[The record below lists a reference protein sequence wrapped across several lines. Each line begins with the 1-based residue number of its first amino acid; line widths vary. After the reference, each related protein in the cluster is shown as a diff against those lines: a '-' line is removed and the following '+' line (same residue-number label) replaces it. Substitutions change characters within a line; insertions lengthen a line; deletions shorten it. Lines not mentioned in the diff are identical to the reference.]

1 MDSSFVPSG
10 YSSLLDVRQTEVAI
24 KKVKD
29 FFERDLAI
37 QLNLTRVSAPL
48 FVRSDSGLN
57 DTLNGVE
64 RPVAF
69 DMKDYDGEVEIVQS
83 LAKWKRQAL
92 CAYGFEPGEGLYTDM
107 NAIRRDEDTDN
118 LHSVFVDQ
126 WDWEKIITAD
136 DRNADTLKTAVRAI
150 YSSLRHTERYI
161 AEEYDFVG
169 KFLPDD
175 ISFVTTQELEDMYPD
190 LTPKER
196 ENEIARQ
203 KGAVFIMQIGGKL
216 RSGDI
221 HDGRAPDYDDWSLN
235 GDIVVYYP
243 LLDMAFELS
252 SMGIRVDA
260 EALMRQLEER
270 GCPERASLPFQKALL
285 NNELPLTMGGGIGQ
299 SRMCMFFL
307 RKAHVGEVQ
316 ASVWPESTIKMCGEN
331 GIHLL

>member
-203 KGAVFIMQIGGKL
+203 KGAVFIMQMGGKL

-235 GDIVVYYP
+235 GDIVVY
-243 LLDMAFELS
+243 
-252 SMGIRVDA
+252 
-260 EALMRQLEER
+260 
-270 GCPERASLPFQKALL
+270 
-285 NNELPLTMGGGIGQ
+285 
-299 SRMCMFFL
+299 
-307 RKAHVGEVQ
+307 
-316 ASVWPESTIKMCGEN
+316 
-331 GIHLL
+331 